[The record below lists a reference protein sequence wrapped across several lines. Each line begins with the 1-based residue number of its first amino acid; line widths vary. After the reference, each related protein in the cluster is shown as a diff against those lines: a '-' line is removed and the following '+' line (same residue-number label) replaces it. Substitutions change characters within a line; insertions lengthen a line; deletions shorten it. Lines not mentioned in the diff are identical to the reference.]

1 MQQTSTITDLTQ
13 ELNSLKVRL
22 ELSDNKRK
30 KLENDSQSSHDRNLD
45 KIRSLESKLADLVN
59 DRDAQQLHYETKLK
73 EMKSFTDQEVERIKN
88 ESQVELNKLVNDYE
102 ARLNLEKAQM
112 QEKML
117 TLERVS

>member
-59 DRDAQQLHYETKLK
+59 DRDAQKLHYETKLK
-73 EMKSFTDQEVERIKN
+73 EMKAFTDQEVERIKN
-88 ESQVELNKLVNDYE
+88 ESQVELNKLFNDYE